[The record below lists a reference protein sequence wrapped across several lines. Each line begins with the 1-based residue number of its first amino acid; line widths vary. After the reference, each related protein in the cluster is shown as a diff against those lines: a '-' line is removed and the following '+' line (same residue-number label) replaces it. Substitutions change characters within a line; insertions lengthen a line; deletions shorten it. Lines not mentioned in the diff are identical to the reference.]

1 VSLRLA
7 SAAAIFLSAAACD
20 SESRSATFSGGV
32 AEILH
37 RDCAGCHR
45 PGGGAPFSLLTYE
58 EAREHARR
66 IATMTGTG
74 AMPPWPPSRP
84 DSAFVGERRMSEGD
98 VALLAEWASSGAPL
112 GDAAAVPDPPTW
124 EGGWRLGE
132 PDLVVSA
139 EVSYTVPA
147 DTSEMFRNF
156 VLPVELNGARWVAA
170 VELDPGSARV
180 VHHATLAVD
189 RSTAS
194 RRLDAEDGEP
204 GFDGM
209 GPAGGAEHPGGVFI
223 GWTPGHTPASARGS
237 DESAMWRL
245 TPGSDLVVRLHLRP
259 TDEPVTIAP
268 RVALHFSDGP
278 PQRLPV
284 AVQLGAQWMDIPAG
298 ERAYVV
304 EDSFRLPTD
313 VDVLSVYPHAHYL
326 ADTVQAWA
334 DTPSGDRLWL
344 IEIPD
349 WNFDWQDEYR
359 FAAPVQLPA
368 GSTLRMRYTF
378 DNSSANAQ
386 NPNDPPVRVRYGSRS
401 VDEMADLIVQT
412 LPRDR
417 AGSSALAAA
426 VERKV
431 AEITL
436 GGYRLALESG
446 EDDALLRY
454 NMGIAESAAGRMAEA
469 EAAFR
474 TAIRLDPT
482 MSEAFLN
489 LGIVLHRQDRVA
501 EAVDVYERALALDA
515 GSALAHH
522 DLAVALDELGRDA
535 EAETHA
541 RRAVAIDS
549 TFAAAH
555 KRLARFERGRGDL
568 SRAAASYRRSLANDP
583 DDAEAHMELG
593 SVLAGTGD
601 GIGAL
606 GSFRAAHALAP
617 DSPVPLL
624 AMADLLAGYPDPAVR
639 QPAEAVS
646 LARRAVELTRRADPV
661 ALYSL
666 ANALALSGDLAGAVR
681 TAEEALAGARQAGNA
696 GLARAI
702 ETSLARYGRGGV

>member
-1 VSLRLA
+1 
-7 SAAAIFLSAAACD
+7 
-20 SESRSATFSGGV
+20 
-32 AEILH
+32 
-37 RDCAGCHR
+37 
-45 PGGGAPFSLLTYE
+45 
-58 EAREHARR
+58 
-66 IATMTGTG
+66 
-74 AMPPWPPSRP
+74 MPPWPPSRP
-84 DSAFVGERRMSEGD
+84 DSAFVGERRLSAAD
-98 VALLAEWASSGAPL
+98 VSLLAEWAARGAPL

-124 EGGWRLGE
+124 DDGWRLGE

-139 EVSYTVPA
+139 EVPYTVPA
-147 DTSEMFRNF
+147 DTPEIFRNF
-156 VLPVELNGARWVAA
+156 VLPVPLDTARWIAA

-189 RSTAS
+189 RSAAS

-209 GPAGGAEHPGGVFI
+209 GAAGGAEHPGGVFV
-223 GWTPGHTPASARGS
+223 GWTPGHTPAAAHES

-245 TPGSDLVVRLHLRP
+245 SPGSDLVVRLHLRP
-259 TDEPVTIAP
+259 IDEPVTITP
-268 RVALHFSDGP
+268 RVALHFSDAP
-278 PQRLPV
+278 PQRVPI
-284 AVQLGAQWMDIPAG
+284 AVHLGAQWMDIPAG
-298 ERAYVV
+298 ERAYAV

-334 DTPSGDRLWL
+334 DTPAGERVWL

-359 FAAPVQLPA
+359 FAVPVALPA

-378 DNSSANAQ
+378 DNSSENPQ
-386 NPNDPPVRVRYGSRS
+386 NPSDPPVRVTYGSRS

-417 AGSSALAAA
+417 AGASTLAAA
-426 VERKV
+426 VDRKV

-446 EDDALLRY
+446 GDDALLRY

-474 TAIRLDPT
+474 TAIRMDPT
-482 MSEAFLN
+482 MSGAFVN
-489 LGIVLHRQDRVA
+489 LGIVLHQQNRVD
-501 EAVDVYERALALDA
+501 EAVGAYERAIALDA

-522 DLAVALDELGRDA
+522 DLAVALDELGRDE

-555 KRLARFERGRGDL
+555 KRLARLERGRRDL
-568 SRAAASYRRSLANDP
+568 SRAAASYRRALASDP
-583 DDAEAHMELG
+583 DDVEAHMELG
-593 SVLAGTGD
+593 SVLAQTGD
-601 GIGAL
+601 GAAAL
-606 GSFRAAHALAP
+606 ASYRAANALVP

-624 AMADLLAGYPDPAVR
+624 AMADLLAGYPNPAVR
-639 QPAEAVS
+639 QPAEAVR

-666 ANALALSGDLAGAVR
+666 ANALALSGDLAGAIPIA
-681 TAEEALAGARQAGNA
+681 AEASAVARQAGNA
-696 GLARAI
+696 ALARAV
-702 ETSLARYGRGGV
+702 ESSLARYRRGGV